1 MPSSLLAAADS
12 ELVVKRSRFLG
23 RIEPVAGRDEAVR
36 IVAELRAQ
44 HPDAAHVCWALV
56 AGGESAAVDDG
67 EPSGT
72 AARPMMDV
80 LRHNDLEGVL
90 ATVVRYYGGV
100 KLGAGGLV
108 RAYST
113 AVSTALQ
120 QATLVPM
127 RRTVDLAVTVPYALE
142 GAVRRELDACDATLG
157 DVEHG
162 ADVTIAFAIDEEA
175 APVITASIDDLAQ
188 GGAIWGSQQAR
199 D

>member
-1 MPSSLLAAADS
+1 MPATLAAPVAS
-12 ELVVKRSRFLG
+12 ELVIRKSRFLG
-23 RIEPVAGRDEAVR
+23 RIEPVAGRAEALGV
-36 IVAELRAQ
+36 VADLRAR

-72 AARPMMDV
+72 AARPMMEV

-100 KLGAGGLV
+100 RLGAGGLV

-127 RRTVDLAVTVPYALE
+127 RRSVDLVVTVPYALE
-142 GAVRRELDACDATLG
+142 GALRRELERHDATLG
-157 DVEHG
+157 DVVHG
-162 ADVTIAFAIDEEA
+162 AAVTVAFTIDADAEA
-175 APVITASIDDLAQ
+175 TIRASIDDLAQ
-188 GGAIWGSQQAR
+188 GGAAWGAPTA
-199 D
+199 

>member
-1 MPSSLLAAADS
+1 MPVSLAGVADS
-12 ELVVKRSRFLG
+12 ELVIKKSRFLG
-23 RIEPVAGRDEAVR
+23 RIEPVAGRDEAVG
-36 IVAELRAQ
+36 IVGDLRAR
-44 HPDAAHVCWALV
+44 HPDAAHVCWALI

-100 KLGAGGLV
+100 RLGAGGLV

-127 RRTVDLAVTVPYALE
+127 RRTVDLVVTVPYALE
-142 GAVRRELDACDATLG
+142 GAVRRELDAHDATLG
-157 DVEHG
+157 DVAHG
-162 ADVTIAFAIDEEA
+162 SDVAIAFTVDEDAAAAIRSR
-175 APVITASIDDLAQ
+175 VDDLAQ
-188 GGAIWGSQQAR
+188 GGAVWGSPTA
-199 D
+199 